1 MVHGFS
7 EESVDFSVLGFPRTL
22 NKVLL
27 VGERLSI
34 TSACLGEVG
43 GGLNYNAETVDALG
57 GGGGPS

>member
-7 EESVDFSVLGFPRTL
+7 EESVNFSVLGFPRTV

-34 TSACLGEVG
+34 TSAFFEG
-43 GGLNYNAETVDALG
+43 LG
-57 GGGGPS
+57 GTELKC